1 MKSTTQTKAE
11 RLSAALT
18 RRQWLSLA
26 VSLSAVPSVF
36 AQSPTTT
43 AWPVKTIKLV
53 VAYPPGGASDV
64 VARALAERLAIR
76 LNVAVVIEN
85 KAGASGTL
93 GVNAVAKAVPDGYT
107 LVFSAISP
115 LTLNPHLGKSLF
127 DPLKD
132 LAPVASVMYSP
143 VLILATSAT
152 KDADF
157 KALLATARAKPGAV
171 RWATSG
177 PASLGHVVLE
187 QIRDVAKI
195 DITHVPYKGGGPQIT
210 DALGGQF
217 EVLSVN
223 ASAAVLQYIRAGK
236 LRALAVGA
244 PTRLDSL
251 PDVPTLAE
259 LGHTAANL
267 SSYFGVL
274 APAGTPSA
282 VIDRLNLEINAVLA
296 QRALRERLLA
306 AECIPA
312 QGSPAEFSKL
322 IHNEFGSMARIVHEA
337 QMKAE

>member
-1 MKSTTQTKAE
+1 MKFSPNSKTAD
-11 RLSAALT
+11 LSDAVT
-18 RRQWLSLA
+18 RRHWLSLA
-26 VSLSAVPSVF
+26 VSLSVTASVF
-36 AQSPTTT
+36 AQSKAT
-43 AWPVKTIKLV
+43 ASWPAKALKIV

-64 VARALAERLAIR
+64 VARALGERLAIR

-107 LVFSAISP
+107 LGFSAISP
-115 LTLNPHLGKSLF
+115 LTLSPHLGKSLF

-132 LAPVASVMYSP
+132 LAPVANVMYSP

-152 KDADF
+152 TDADF

-195 DITHVPYKGGGPQIT
+195 DISHVPYKGGGPQIT

-223 ASAAVLQYIRAGK
+223 ASASVLQYIKARK
-236 LRALAVGA
+236 LRPLAVGA
-244 PTRLDSL
+244 PARLDSL
-251 PDVPTLAE
+251 PEVQTLAE
-259 LGHTAANL
+259 QGYPAANL

-274 APAGTPSA
+274 APAGTPAA
-282 VIDRLNLEINAVLA
+282 VIDRLNLEINAALA
-296 QRALRERLLA
+296 QPALRERLKA
-306 AECIPA
+306 AECLPT

-322 IHNEFGSMARIVHEA
+322 IHNEFGNMARIVQQA